1 MSKKDLRKI
10 DRALAFL
17 EVICFVVMVVLYFKE
32 MKIGFAWFAGSFV
45 AFLLAHAML
54 HPIKD
59 EEDEE

>member
-17 EVICFVVMVVLYFKE
+17 EVICFIVMAILYFKE
-32 MKIGFAWFAGSFV
+32 MRVGFAWFSGSFV

-54 HPIKD
+54 HPIK